1 MRISDWSSDV
11 CSSDLESNAD
21 QITVCARKGENERFR
36 IPEALREDPNAPGN
50 ESWTNRAVAMEYVGR
65 SGTDSCSPVGG
76 GGFTGCFS
84 ELMREARADRM
95 GSDNISWAR
104 LVEAERQKR
113 QEKLDAEAAAIEAK
127 LKAEEQQ
134 SEGRRVGKRGG
145 RKS

>member
-1 MRISDWSSDV
+1 MIRRPPRSTRTDT
-11 CSSDLESNAD
+11 LFPY
-21 QITVCARKGENERFR
+21 TTLFR
-36 IPEALREDPNAPGN
+36 SALREDPNAPGN

-84 ELMREARADRM
+84 KLMREARADRM

-113 QEKLDAEAAAIEAK
+113 LEKLDAEAAAIE
-127 LKAEEQQ
+127 EI
-134 SEGRRVGKRGG
+134 GRAHV
-145 RKS
+145 

>member
-11 CSSDLESNAD
+11 CSSDLINQLIVYGDDPCPESNAD

-84 ELMREARADRM
+84 KLMREARADRV
-95 GSDNISWAR
+95 GIDKISWAR
-104 LVEAERQKR
+104 PVEADRRKR
-113 QEKLDAEAAAIEAK
+113 IDRKESG
-127 LKAEEQQ
+127 KA
-134 SEGRRVGKRGG
+134 RRWRE
-145 RKS
+145 

>member
-11 CSSDLESNAD
+11 CSSDL
-21 QITVCARKGENERFR
+21 
-36 IPEALREDPNAPGN
+36 PNAPGN
-50 ESWTNRAVAMEYVGR
+50 ESWTNRAVAMEYVGQ

-84 ELMREARADRM
+84 KLMREARADRM

-113 QEKLDAEAAAIEAK
+113 LEKLED
-127 LKAEEQQ
+127 
-134 SEGRRVGKRGG
+134 
-145 RKS
+145 RKSTRLNSSH